1 LALDGVDDVGG
12 AERDVEIG
20 HVVLMEKGGVVGGDA
35 YAENADVIIFKD
47 EMVVRFLGDGN
58 GGGGLG
64 V

>member
-1 LALDGVDDVGG
+1 
-12 AERDVEIG
+12 
-20 HVVLMEKGGVVGGDA
+20 MEKGGVVGGDA